1 MEDSNL
7 AQPPHKPSGGIDIQI
22 GVSVKNSS
30 INVAGGD
37 LKIGAA
43 ADAHPDAASVPPPA
57 EHLALHRDLTAK
69 FSLEEL
75 AGVCWELG
83 IRFEDLPAQTLSGKA
98 RQLIET
104 ADALALVG
112 RLREIVTRERPS

>member
-1 MEDSNL
+1 
-7 AQPPHKPSGGIDIQI
+7 
-22 GVSVKNSS
+22 
-30 INVAGGD
+30 
-37 LKIGAA
+37 
-43 ADAHPDAASVPPPA
+43 
-57 EHLALHRDLTAK
+57 LTAK
-69 FSLEEL
+69 FTLEEL